1 MSSSKQRRGKAGIVF
16 LIQALAF
23 FLFSER
29 TKVSSASKRF
39 KEPPAK
45 TSLDF
50 QFSCYLARQSI
61 IITRAVPMVLTSSL
75 PCTETAT
82 YTQTVSIKPIF
93 ERIKILLYHVSLTVD
108 TIYYA
113 ST

>member
-29 TKVSSASKRF
+29 TKVSSASKRS

-45 TSLDF
+45 TSL
-50 QFSCYLARQSI
+50 
-61 IITRAVPMVLTSSL
+61 VPATWRDKASSL
-75 PCTETAT
+75 PGLCRW
-82 YTQTVSIKPIF
+82 Y
-93 ERIKILLYHVSLTVD
+93 
-108 TIYYA
+108 
-113 ST
+113 

>member
-29 TKVSSASKRF
+29 TKVSSASKRS

-61 IITRAVPMVLTSSL
+61 IITRAVTSSL

-93 ERIKILLYHVSLTVD
+93 ERIKILLTMFR
-108 TIYYA
+108 
-113 ST
+113 